1 MRRSSENA
9 APFRRGSKQVTVREQ
24 NPTGFRSVG
33 HEGRNLK
40 RRKKAAL
47 VAPVSA
53 KGFEFVLRAD
63 IDPPALGAELRR
75 LRENCQVT
83 LSDLAERMDWK
94 VQNVSRLERGGD
106 KREPTLSSVNL
117 YVRMLGFELVLV
129 SRPKKARAKR
139 DPGGAGTGT
148 PAGASGDDE

>member
-1 MRRSSENA
+1 
-9 APFRRGSKQVTVREQ
+9 
-24 NPTGFRSVG
+24 
-33 HEGRNLK
+33 LK

-139 DPGGAGTGT
+139 ETADAPTDKARD
-148 PAGASGDDE
+148 ASGDDE

>member
-1 MRRSSENA
+1 M
-9 APFRRGSKQVTVREQ
+9 G
-24 NPTGFRSVG
+24 
-33 HEGRNLK
+33 
-40 RRKKAAL
+40 
-47 VAPVSA
+47 A

-148 PAGASGDDE
+148 PAGTAGDDE

>member
-24 NPTGFRSVG
+24 NPAGFRSVG

-47 VAPVSA
+47 VAPVGA

-139 DPGGAGTGT
+139 DPAGGAGT